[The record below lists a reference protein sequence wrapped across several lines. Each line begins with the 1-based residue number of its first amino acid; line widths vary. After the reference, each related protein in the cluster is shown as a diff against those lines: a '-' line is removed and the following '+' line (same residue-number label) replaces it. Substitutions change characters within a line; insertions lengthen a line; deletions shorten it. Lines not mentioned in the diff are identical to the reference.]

1 MVKYRATI
9 VGKFEQQQAKK
20 PQRAFYEAL
29 PIMNNVMEPAI
40 GVRLVANEECY
51 GKGSVPQKD
60 AM

>member
-29 PIMNNVMEPAI
+29 PIMNMELAI